1 MVGRIHLAVLGG
13 FAALCPVATA
23 GPVSLYVSS
32 GDTHS
37 VLAYDATT
45 GAFQRTFASGGGLVE
60 PEGIAFG
67 PDGNLYVSSRSDQVL
82 RYDGKTGAFRDAFA
96 SGGGLKDPAGIAFGG
111 PNNDLYVGSGTPDVG
126 TGGNQV
132 LRYDGRT
139 GAFKGAVDPGNAG
152 GLADPEGL
160 RFGPDGLLYVLSSDA
175 GEVLR
180 YDPATNRFKDKF
192 VAHAGSGN
200 LLDPT
205 DLVFGAEG
213 DLYVSSAETTEVKR
227 YDGKTGAFKGNFVA
241 AGAGGLNE
249 AEGLAFGPNG
259 NLLVA
264 SELGNAV
271 LEYDAATG
279 TFVRQLV
286 PADSGGMAEPTFMAT
301 GPSPAPA
308 AIPLPPAVVPGLL
321 VFGGV
326 VGVSLRRRPP
336 RVRVGGRRDR
346 RRELA

>member
-1 MVGRIHLAVLGG
+1 MFGRIRMAVIVAAVGAT
-13 FAALCPVATA
+13 AALAAA

-32 GDTHS
+32 GNTGS

-45 GAFQRTFASGGGLVE
+45 GAFQRAFAEGGGLVE

-67 PDGNLYVSSRSDQVL
+67 PDGNLYVSSRSNEVL
-82 RYDGKTGAFRDAFA
+82 RYDGKTGAFRGAFA
-96 SGGGLKDPAGIAFGG
+96 GGHGLTDPAGIAFGG
-111 PNNDLYVGSGTPDVG
+111 PGNDLFVGSGVPDVG

-132 LRYDGRT
+132 LRFDGRT
-139 GAFKGAVDPGNAG
+139 GAFKAFVDPGNAG

-180 YDPATNRFKDKF
+180 YDPATNAFKDKF

-205 DLVFGAEG
+205 DLAFGADG
-213 DLYVSSAETTEVKR
+213 DLYVSSAETSEVKR
-227 YDGKTGAFKGNFVA
+227 YNGTTGAFKGNFIA
-241 AGAGGLNE
+241 SGAGGLNE

-271 LEYDAATG
+271 LEYNAASG
-279 TFVRQLV
+279 AFVRALV
-286 PADSGGMAEPTFMAT
+286 TTGSGGVAEPTFMT
-301 GPSPAPA
+301 VGPGASPA
-308 AIPLPPAVVPGLL
+308 AIGLPPAAVPGLMGL
-321 VFGGV
+321 GGV
-326 VGVSLRRRPP
+326 AGLAR
-336 RVRVGGRRDR
+336 GRRHGSR
-346 RRELA
+346 APARA